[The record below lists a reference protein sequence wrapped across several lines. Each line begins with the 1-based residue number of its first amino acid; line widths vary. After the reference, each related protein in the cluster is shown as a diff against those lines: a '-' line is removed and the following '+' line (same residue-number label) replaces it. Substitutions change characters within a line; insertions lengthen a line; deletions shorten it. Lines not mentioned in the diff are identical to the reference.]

1 MTVLADDARLAFD
14 VIRAELETFCR
25 IPAAG
30 DEENLEL
37 WYTWALR
44 DSSEWV
50 TNSFEDEDGADTK
63 TEADLKAI
71 KLALFT
77 GVKALRRSF
86 QKSQGIKKLATGG
99 VQEEYVDA
107 LIGSGVAAQVMIG
120 YLYTYKLKV
129 YLL

>member
-1 MTVLADDARLAFD
+1 L
-14 VIRAELETFCR
+14 
-25 IPAAG
+25 PHPG
-30 DEENLEL
+30 GEENLEF

-44 DSSEWV
+44 DASEWV
-50 TNSFEDEDGADTK
+50 ANDFADDDGLDTK
-63 TEADLKAI
+63 TAADLKAI

-99 VQEEYVDA
+99 VQEEYANPLV
-107 LIGSGVAAQVMIG
+107 GSGVAAQVMTG
-120 YLYTYKLKV
+120 YLYTYRLKV